1 MSHIAPRKSPRN
13 FGLRGMFRRAL
24 LGTALVQSLILAACH
39 QPPAAITSADT
50 CRQANIKVI
59 AESALR
65 DAVNDEPRPGLTAA
79 VFLPSQWSSVVSVS
93 RGLSDYERQTPMRP
107 DDVML
112 AGSVGK
118 TFFAAA
124 ALSLADDGRL
134 DLDAAISDYLPQVDL
149 PNASEVT
156 VRMLMSHTS
165 GYGEYDAAFMED
177 LIRDPERQRE
187 LSDWIGPIQRNLPSA
202 PGTYRYSDI
211 NYVLLAAVI
220 EAAAGTSAY
229 DYISQTFLHPYGLTR
244 TRASNTLTV
253 KDLVPGYAGATN
265 FFTTDKMLV
274 DGRLY
279 YNPQFEWGGGGF
291 ASTSGDLARW
301 IVLFSAGDAVSR
313 LRWAEASQPTHV
325 DPENGDGYGLGIH
338 IDTTALGTAYGH
350 SGYVPGYL
358 SWVRWYESAGIAVA
372 MQTNASDDAR
382 VIFDGYDV
390 IDRIA
395 VEVDALCGP

>member
-1 MSHIAPRKSPRN
+1 MSHIFRQQSPQD
-13 FGLRGMFRRAL
+13 FGSRSTVRRVL
-24 LGTALVQSLILAACH
+24 LGTAIVPWIMLVACH
-39 QPPAAITSADT
+39 QPPAPIASADT
-50 CRQANIKVI
+50 CRQANIKFI

-79 VFLPSQWSSVVSVS
+79 VFVPSQWSSVISVS
-93 RGLSDYERQTPMRP
+93 RGQSDYERQIPMRP

-134 DLDAAISDYLPQVDL
+134 DLDAAISDYLPQAEL

-165 GYGEYDAAFMED
+165 GFGEYDAEFMED
-177 LIRDPERQRE
+177 LIRDPERQRV
-187 LSDWIGPIQRNLPSA
+187 LADWIGSIQRNTPSA

-220 EAAAGTSAY
+220 EAAAGASAY
-229 DYISQTFLHPYGLTR
+229 DYIGETFLRPYGLTR
-244 TRASNTLTV
+244 TRASETLTV
-253 KDLVPGYAGATN
+253 TDLVPGYAGVEN
-265 FFTTDKMLV
+265 FFAADKMLI

-291 ASTSGDLARW
+291 ASTSGDLSRW
-301 IVLFSAGDAVSR
+301 IVLFAAGDAVSR
-313 LRWAEASQPTHV
+313 WRWAEASQPTHV
-325 DPENGDGYGLGIH
+325 DLESGDGYGLGIH
-338 IDTTALGTAYGH
+338 IDSSPLGTAYGH

-358 SWVRWYESAGIAVA
+358 SWVRWYEGAGIAVA
-372 MQTNASDDAR
+372 MQANASDDGR
-382 VIFDGYDV
+382 VTFDGYDV

-395 VEVDALCGP
+395 LEVAALCGP